1 MKKIFKSFIDLI
13 YKKKCY
19 FCFNSKYSLTMCPE
33 CYDKLQFCNFEV
45 NRIIDGVDVYC
56 AGVYTKELQKLI
68 RGLKYHKQKDL
79 AFYQA
84 KFMYEYFQS
93 IDALKDKNFELIPV
107 PLHKN
112 RIKSRKYNHMELVC
126 KEFSLLSGFKCNFN
140 LIERIKDTKPQY
152 KLSRAERLGNLQH
165 AFTVNKDFV
174 PQNPVLIF
182 DDICTTGATFEE
194 IIKELKSNGIN
205 EIVCFATS
213 TPVY

>member
-19 FCFNSKYSLTMCPE
+19 FRFNSKYSLTMCPE

-205 EIVCFATS
+205 EIICFATS

>member
-1 MKKIFKSFIDLI
+1 
-13 YKKKCY
+13 
-19 FCFNSKYSLTMCPE
+19 MCPE

-68 RGLKYHKQKDL
+68 RGLKYHKQKEL

-205 EIVCFATS
+205 EITCFATS

>member
-1 MKKIFKSFIDLI
+1 MKKIFKSFRDLI

-205 EIVCFATS
+205 EIICFATS

>member
-112 RIKSRKYNHMELVC
+112 RIKSRRYNHMELVC

-205 EIVCFATS
+205 EITCFATS

>member
-1 MKKIFKSFIDLI
+1 
-13 YKKKCY
+13 
-19 FCFNSKYSLTMCPE
+19 
-33 CYDKLQFCNFEV
+33 
-45 NRIIDGVDVYC
+45 
-56 AGVYTKELQKLI
+56 
-68 RGLKYHKQKDL
+68 
-79 AFYQA
+79 
-84 KFMYEYFQS
+84 
-93 IDALKDKNFELIPV
+93 
-107 PLHKN
+107 
-112 RIKSRKYNHMELVC
+112 MELVC

-165 AFTVNKDFV
+165 AFIVNKDFV

-205 EIVCFATS
+205 EITCFATS